1 MQATEG
7 EWAFGVNLASVIL
20 FTWSLFCET
29 NFKSEIGFK
38 TVANTVGKKTK
49 EALLAFLNNKTKNV
63 SRVTHQKYI
72 IMVVTLFRKV
82 ISLIHFLKICVL
94 PIRSLSLNNI
104 SGQSNKKPIF
114 GISFL
119 FTIINSLLLSNKV
132 FHCESDI
139 KAIIMLPTCK

>member
-1 MQATEG
+1 MLKKNYETHGSILSEVLCRRGVQATEG
-7 EWAFGVNLASVIL
+7 EWAVGVNLASVIL

-72 IMVVTLFRKV
+72 IMVVTLFR
-82 ISLIHFLKICVL
+82 
-94 PIRSLSLNNI
+94 
-104 SGQSNKKPIF
+104 
-114 GISFL
+114 
-119 FTIINSLLLSNKV
+119 
-132 FHCESDI
+132 
-139 KAIIMLPTCK
+139 